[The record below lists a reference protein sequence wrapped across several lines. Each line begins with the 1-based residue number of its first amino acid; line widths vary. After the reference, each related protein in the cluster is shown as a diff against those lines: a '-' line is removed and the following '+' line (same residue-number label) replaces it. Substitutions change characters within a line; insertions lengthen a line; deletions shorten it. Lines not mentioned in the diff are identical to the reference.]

1 MISQNTDIRDIA
13 SLTGKEVAQL
23 NFIRDSQTYYF
34 RKHTRQGM
42 RSHIFEV
49 LAVEDLLKETNG
61 EIIDGIRWYPRAV
74 PRYMLRILRT
84 RFTSLE
90 QILDEI
96 KRYTLVLKFLGP
108 ELIAIS
114 NEFIVEYT
122 GTGKSEIVLCGFQE
136 YVQGAILDPWGLVGQ
151 APFDTFCQTRFSSDK
166 VGKKRIAAGLESIAA
181 FVRRM
186 RKMITESGYVTD
198 LAGNG
203 NLVLTDK
210 GKIKLVDINNIV
222 KVSMD
227 DTILLDD
234 KGYPSCDKSI
244 EVLYIL
250 EETILKTQNLS
261 GDPLYKHFL
270 SAARKKRVNSL
281 EKEFFENLSEQS
293 PGGLYGAN

>member
-1 MISQNTDIRDIA
+1 MISKKRDIRDIP
-13 SLTGKEVAQL
+13 SLTGKEVAAL
-23 NFIRDSQTYYF
+23 NFIRDSETYYF
-34 RKHTRQGM
+34 RKHNRQGM

-49 LAVEDLLKETNG
+49 LAVQDLQKETKG
-61 EIIDGIRWYPRAV
+61 EIVDGIRWYPRAV
-74 PRYMLRILRT
+74 PKYMLRILRT

-96 KRYTLVLKFLGP
+96 NKYTLVLKFLGP

-166 VGKKRIAAGLESIAA
+166 VDKKLVSTGINSIAT
-181 FVRRM
+181 FVKRMRRM
-186 RKMITESGYVTD
+186 VTESGYVTD

-203 NLVLTDK
+203 NLILTDT
-210 GKIKLVDINNIV
+210 GHVKLVDINNIV
-222 KVSMD
+222 KISRD
-227 DTILLDD
+227 DTISLDD

-244 EVLYIL
+244 EVLFIL
-250 EETILKTQNLS
+250 EEKILKTRNLS
-261 GDPLYKHFL
+261 KDPLYKHFL
-270 SAARKKRVNSL
+270 SADRTKKVKSL
-281 EKEFFENLSEQS
+281 EKKFFENLSD
-293 PGGLYGAN
+293 